1 MRYIRLFRW
10 GAFSRPS
17 VAQIYARGEFLTDGT
32 QIPLRSLS
40 AGFTPNGADSA
51 HRATSPGELLHST
64 SHGSMRI
71 LWKLIYF
78 AYVSWQLVCIRAF
91 LAVILFSYAH
101 SLLLFFSLCT
111 LFLCPESLFLVV
123 FPAAFS
129 LAEILFIFKHLC
141 LLRFIHALKQNPEM
155 PFTCSCMLYPA
166 CICDFSKHPNA
177 GQIPVLAT
185 VF

>member
-1 MRYIRLFRW
+1 MRYTRLFRW

-129 LAEILFIFKHLC
+129 LAEILFIFKH
-141 LLRFIHALKQNPEM
+141 
-155 PFTCSCMLYPA
+155 
-166 CICDFSKHPNA
+166 
-177 GQIPVLAT
+177 
-185 VF
+185 